1 MFRLHVGVPVLA
13 VLLLAGG
20 WLLGEDPKKADEG
33 STPAKVRTPALP
45 AGWKQLK
52 LDKEQR
58 AKVTAIQIDYAK
70 KIAALQKQIEEL
82 RKEEKAEM
90 TAVLT
95 DEQKKQLQAI
105 LLGETPKSKDKDDKT
120 PDKPS
125 TKEKSK

>member
-1 MFRLHVGVPVLA
+1 MFRMRVGVLVLA
-13 VLLLAGG
+13 ALLLAGG

-33 STPAKVRTPALP
+33 GTPAKVRTPALP

-58 AKVTAIQIDYAK
+58 AKVNAIQVDYAK

-95 DEQKKQLQAI
+95 DEQKKQLQAF
-105 LLGETPKSKDKDDKT
+105 LLGEPKSKDKDDKT

>member
-1 MFRLHVGVPVLA
+1 MFRLHVGVPVMA

-20 WLLGEDPKKADEG
+20 WLLAEDPKKADEG
-33 STPAKVRTPALP
+33 GTPAKVRTPPLP

-52 LDKEQR
+52 LDKEQK
-58 AKVTAIQIDYAK
+58 AKVAAIQIDYAK

-95 DEQKKQLQAI
+95 DEQKKQLQAF
-105 LLGETPKSKDKDDKT
+105 LLGEPKSKDKDDKT
-120 PDKPS
+120 PSK
-125 TKEKSK
+125 KESK

>member
-1 MFRLHVGVPVLA
+1 MFRLRVGMAVLA
-13 VLLLAGG
+13 ALLLAGG
-20 WLLGEDPKKADEG
+20 GSLLGEDPKKADEG
-33 STPAKVRTPALP
+33 DTPAKVRTPALP

-58 AKVTAIQIDYAK
+58 AKVNAIQVDYAK

-95 DEQKKQLQAI
+95 DEQKKQLQAF
-105 LLGETPKSKDKDDKT
+105 LLGEPKSKDKDDKT
-120 PDKPS
+120 PS
-125 TKEKSK
+125 KEKSK